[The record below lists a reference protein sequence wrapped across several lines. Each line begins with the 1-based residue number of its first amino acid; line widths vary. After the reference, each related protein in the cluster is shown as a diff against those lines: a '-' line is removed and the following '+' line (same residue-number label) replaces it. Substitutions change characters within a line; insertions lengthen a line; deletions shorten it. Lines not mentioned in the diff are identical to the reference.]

1 MSNGAPPSANIVM
14 TPAAPVDLFYF
25 QPLPPISPPVTLLPA
40 MKFNHKTNSMYLGG
54 P

>member
-1 MSNGAPPSANIVM
+1 MSNGPPPDANIALV
-14 TPAAPVDLFYF
+14 PAETVNLIYF
-25 QPLPPISPPVTLLPA
+25 EPLPPISPPVTLPA